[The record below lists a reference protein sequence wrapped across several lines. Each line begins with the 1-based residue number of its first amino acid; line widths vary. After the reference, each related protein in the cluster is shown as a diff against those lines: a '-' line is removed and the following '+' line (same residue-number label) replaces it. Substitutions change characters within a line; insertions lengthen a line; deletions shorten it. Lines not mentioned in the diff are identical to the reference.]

1 MLLERIQSPADL
13 KRLTRPELAA
23 LAAEIRELII
33 KTVSRTGGHL
43 ASNLGTV
50 ELTLA
55 LHTIF
60 DSPRDKI
67 VWDVGHQAYT
77 HKLVTGRRERFGTLR
92 QEHGLS
98 GFTRRAESPHD
109 PFGAGHSSTAISAA
123 LGLVEARERLGQS
136 HKVVAVV
143 GDGALTAG
151 LAWEGLDHAGG
162 LNRDLLVVLNDNSM
176 SISPNVGAVSAY
188 LNRLLTGRW
197 AVRVRK
203 ETQKLLSQIPRLGK
217 RVAALARRAE
227 EMAKGLITPG
237 VLFEELG
244 FTYVGPIDGH
254 NLDYLLDTLRNVSQL
269 SGPILLHVVTT
280 KGKGYAPA
288 EGDAVK
294 WHGAAPFEVE
304 TGTFKKKAAPISYT
318 DAFAQALIRL
328 ADEDERVVAI
338 TAAMAEGTGL
348 AKFRAAHPDRCY
360 DVGIAEQHAV
370 VFAAGLATQ
379 GLRPVVAIYS
389 TFLQRGYDQV
399 IHDVCL
405 QDLPVVFAL
414 DRAGLVGDDGPTHQG
429 LYDLAFLRTVPNMT
443 ILVPRDENDLQH
455 CLRTALACPGP
466 CAIRYPRGA
475 GMGVPIDQE
484 AAVLPLG
491 TAELLRDGTDVLLLP
506 LGPVVPAALEAAG
519 RLAADGISAAVL
531 NPRFVKPLDRVLLP
545 DLARRCGRVVTAEE
559 HALAGGFGSA
569 VLELFEE
576 LGLARVQVKR
586 LGIPDLLVEQASPA
600 AVRSRFGLSAEG
612 IRGAAEALVK
622 VRRLEPRWHEGMA

>member
-1 MLLERIQSPADL
+1 
-13 KRLTRPELAA
+13 
-23 LAAEIRELII
+23 
-33 KTVSRTGGHL
+33 
-43 ASNLGTV
+43 
-50 ELTLA
+50 
-55 LHTIF
+55 
-60 DSPRDKI
+60 
-67 VWDVGHQAYT
+67 
-77 HKLVTGRRERFGTLR
+77 
-92 QEHGLS
+92 
-98 GFTRRAESPHD
+98 
-109 PFGAGHSSTAISAA
+109 
-123 LGLVEARERLGQS
+123 
-136 HKVVAVV
+136 
-143 GDGALTAG
+143 
-151 LAWEGLDHAGG
+151 
-162 LNRDLLVVLNDNSM
+162 
-176 SISPNVGAVSAY
+176 
-188 LNRLLTGRW
+188 
-197 AVRVRK
+197 
-203 ETQKLLSQIPRLGK
+203 
-217 RVAALARRAE
+217 VAALARRAE

-254 NLDYLLDTLRNVSQL
+254 NLEHLLDTLRNVSQL
-269 SGPILLHVVTT
+269 SGPTLLHVVTT

-288 EGDAVK
+288 EGDAVT

-304 TGTFKKKAAPISYT
+304 TGTFKKKAAPMSYT

-328 ADEDERVVAI
+328 ADEDERIVAI

-348 AKFRAAHPDRCY
+348 GKFRAAYPDRCY

-429 LYDLAFLRTVPNMT
+429 LYDLAFLRAVPNMT
-443 ILVPRDENDLQH
+443 LLAPRDENDLQH
-455 CLRTALACPGP
+455 CLKTALACPGP

-475 GMGVPIDQE
+475 GLGVPIDQE
-484 AAVLPLG
+484 ARVLPMG

-506 LGPVVPAALEAAG
+506 LGPLAQPALEAAE
-519 RLAADGISAAVL
+519 RLAGGGISAAVL

-545 DLARRCGRVVTAEE
+545 DLARRCGRVVTVEE
-559 HALAGGFGSA
+559 HALAGGFGAA

-600 AVRSRFGLSAEG
+600 AVRARFGLSAEG
-612 IRGAAEALVK
+612 MAGAAEALVK
-622 VRRLEPRWHEGMA
+622 VRRLEPLRGEGVA